1 MSRPDVD
8 IDFGNREELL
18 HVLDGVPA
26 MISTKQGATKHKTGV
41 YFHPVPVD
49 PFTGWCNLDHK
60 EAEDVGFFKLDLLNV
75 SFYSKVKDKEQLDK
89 LIAKEPIWELL
100 THDDFSSQLLHV
112 NGHGDILRA
121 TTPTSIEQLAAVLAM
136 IRPAKRYLI
145 NKNWDTIMEEVWVKP
160 KTDEYF
166 FKKSH
171 ATAYAIMIVAQMNL
185 LCEELT
191 NPSS

>member
-1 MSRPDVD
+1 
-8 IDFGNREELL
+8 
-18 HVLDGVPA
+18 
-26 MISTKQGATKHKTGV
+26 
-41 YFHPVPVD
+41 
-49 PFTGWCNLDHK
+49 
-60 EAEDVGFFKLDLLNV
+60 LLNV

-121 TTPTSIEQLAAVLAM
+121 TTPASIEQLAAVLAM

-145 NKNWDTIMEEVWVKP
+145 NKNWDTIMKEVWVKP